1 MKSFKD
7 LEIELKIS
15 LHQIFML
22 ASHLEYWGK
31 AKIID
36 RLSKENVYTLNP
48 KIRNNDV
55 GDLHIHSLSIAFED
69 KFSNEIDFM
78 DILYQFSF
86 QVPLQDNI
94 YSTHDK
100 FVDIIIWLLKNDLL
114 IQIHPYYYLI
124 TDNDYSD
131 DNDILSQYTIQHHN
145 DHDYIIKK
153 YSINPN
159 DTYLVDTLKKL
170 LPYLNGKYNLTEI
183 SYHLNMKKED
193 IESFIEQCNEFIIT
207 VYHE

>member
-15 LHQIFML
+15 LNQIYML

-36 RLSKENVYTLNP
+36 RLRRENVYTLNP
-48 KIRNNDV
+48 KIRNND
-55 GDLHIHSLSIAFED
+55 GDIHILSLSNSFEER
-69 KFSNEIDFM
+69 FSNDIDFM

-86 QVPLQDNI
+86 QIPLQDNI
-94 YSTHDK
+94 YSNHEK
-100 FVDIIIWLLKNDLL
+100 FVDIILWLLKNDLL

-124 TDNDYSD
+124 TDDNYD
-131 DNDILSQYTIQHHN
+131 DQYNNNFINHHHN
-145 DHDYIIKK
+145 DIDYIIRK

-159 DTYLVDTLKKL
+159 DTVFINTLKKL

-183 SYHLNMKKED
+183 SYHLNMKNEE
-193 IESFIEQCNEFIIT
+193 IESFIDQCSEFIIT